1 MPTIK
6 KTRPDKEVAA
16 AAKKRKYLI
25 ATIALGGVI
34 LLASLLCLFFY
45 LPPALKEKL
54 FGHFLIAWAM
64 ALIVYIVGRFISGAV
79 LRDQGCSSV
88 PVESSPGPGRKN
100 IRFVLTIVTA
110 VAVQMVLVR
119 TLGPSSGN
127 PMLFDL
133 LFYMV
138 FFAGGLML
146 ARDQDSEHAPV
157 LFALIVV
164 VVLSI
169 LRSAIFL
176 SDPTAV
182 SRYGSARHM
191 VGLRNLV
198 VWVNMLPLE
207 AAIAWAAWRVSRA
220 NRLRPASTSRG

>member
-1 MPTIK
+1 MKAGPN
-6 KTRPDKEVAA
+6 KEEILGA
-16 AAKKRKYLI
+16 KRKKLLILVCLI
-25 ATIALGGVI
+25 AGAVI
-34 LLASLLCLFFY
+34 LFSLLCLFFY

-54 FGHFLIAWAM
+54 FGHFLIAWGM
-64 ALIVYIVGRFISGAV
+64 ALMVYFVGRFISGAV
-79 LRDQGCSSV
+79 LRDQGR
-88 PVESSPGPGRKN
+88 SSPPIESGPSPARKN

-119 TLGPSSGN
+119 TLDPSSGN

-146 ARDQDSEHAPV
+146 ARDQDSDYAPV

-164 VVLSI
+164 LALSFI
-169 LRSAIFL
+169 RLAMFL
-176 SDPTAV
+176 SDPTSV

-220 NRLRPASTSRG
+220 NRLRPVPSGRT

>member
-1 MPTIK
+1 MKAGPNQEKILG
-6 KTRPDKEVAA
+6 A
-16 AAKKRKYLI
+16 KRKKLLLLVCLI
-25 ATIALGGVI
+25 AGAVI
-34 LLASLLCLFFY
+34 LFSLLCLFFY

-64 ALIVYIVGRFISGAV
+64 ALVVYFVGRFISGAV
-79 LRDQGCSSV
+79 LRDQGRSSP
-88 PVESSPGPGRKN
+88 PVESGPGPARKN
-100 IRFVLTIVTA
+100 IRFVLTIAAA

-119 TLGPSSGN
+119 TLGPSSEN

-146 ARDQDSEHAPV
+146 ARDQDSDYAPV

-164 VVLSI
+164 VVLS
-169 LRSAIFL
+169 LMRFGMFL

-182 SRYGSARHM
+182 SRYGSARQM
-191 VGLRNLV
+191 IGLRNLV
-198 VWVNMLPLE
+198 VWVNMLPME
-207 AAIAWAAWRVSRA
+207 AAIAWAAWRVSRV
-220 NRLRPASTSRG
+220 NKLRPAPSSRV